1 MKAEKKT
8 EVVKVRL
15 TRQEKENL
23 RRAARREYL
32 TISEYV
38 RRNTA
43 IPPDVTRKEFD
54 QIKKDF
60 IYEIRKIGVNINQVA
75 KKYNEYRYTEPRQ
88 ELLEE
93 LARIET
99 LAGQFIKIIR
109 GKGRT

>member
-1 MKAEKKT
+1 MKAGKKT

-15 TRQEKENL
+15 TGQEKESL
-23 RRAARREYL
+23 RRAARREHL

-75 KKYNEYRYTEPRQ
+75 KKYNEYRYTKPRQ

-99 LAGQFIKIIR
+99 LTGQFIKIIR
-109 GKGRT
+109 EKGRT